1 MACLYHDG
9 TLSPGTVWRQEGI
22 LGTVFEGS
30 IREGQDGEVNPSI
43 RGRAWVTGESKLL
56 FAEDDPFAAGIKF

>member
-1 MACLYHDG
+1 MACLYDDG
-9 TLSPGTVWRQEGI
+9 KLPPGTPWRQEGI

-30 IREGQDGEVNPSI
+30 IREGNDGEVNPSI

-56 FAEDDPFAAGIKF
+56 FDENDPFATGIKF